1 MDELYLSLIKVAT
14 LNTQFT
20 KNVLNTKYDVIGVKM
35 SSLKRIAKDNLD
47 FKFVDINDTK
57 YYEIIF
63 LYFYINL
70 FNLKEDINKQIEF
83 INKNIKLIDTWAIV
97 DSTCQLL
104 KEINFN
110 IISQLINSNEIFIKR
125 YGYVAMLNLIK
136 DENNLETIF
145 SYIDFDERYYV
156 LMAEGWLLSYGLIY
170 HFERTF
176 DFIRNNKF
184 SIKIKKVAIQ
194 KAIDSYRINKENKT
208 LLKTLRNDIKN
219 SNF

>member
-1 MDELYLSLIKVAT
+1 MNELYLSLIKEAT
-14 LNTQFT
+14 LNKQFA

-35 SSLKRIAKDNLD
+35 STLKRIAKENLD
-47 FKFVDINDTK
+47 FNFVNINDTK

-70 FNLKEDINKQIEF
+70 FNLKKDINKQIEF
-83 INKNIKLIDTWAIV
+83 INENIKLIDTWAIV

-104 KEINFN
+104 KKINFN

-125 YGYVAMLNLIK
+125 YGYVSMLNLIK

-176 DFIRNNKF
+176 DFIKNNKF
-184 SIKIKKVAIQ
+184 SNKIKKVAIQ
-194 KAIDSYRINKENKT
+194 KAIDSYRVSKENKL
-208 LLKTLRNDIKN
+208 LLKMLRNDIKN